1 MTLLSK
7 GLDPR
12 PEIMV
17 PLVGSV
23 TEFTHQK
30 KIIENVAQQVFQE
43 HGKRV
48 QYKIGTMV
56 TTTPCPSLIIII
68 IAYGSISSLILYFTY
83 LTHVYDV
90 QIEVPRAALVAGE
103 LAKHGAEFF
112 SYGTNDLTQMTFG
125 FSRDDVGTFLPAY
138 LKAGILDKDPFQ
150 VIDEEGV
157 GSLIVRSAKDGK
169 KSAVHG
175 IAKVLLC

>member
-56 TTTPCPSLIIII
+56 TTTPYPSLII
-68 IAYGSISSLILYFTY
+68 LIDLFTNT
-83 LTHVYDV
+83 LSHLPN
-90 QIEVPRAALVAGE
+90 PRV
-103 LAKHGAEFF
+103 
-112 SYGTNDLTQMTFG
+112 
-125 FSRDDVGTFLPAY
+125 
-138 LKAGILDKDPFQ
+138 
-150 VIDEEGV
+150 
-157 GSLIVRSAKDGK
+157 
-169 KSAVHG
+169 
-175 IAKVLLC
+175 